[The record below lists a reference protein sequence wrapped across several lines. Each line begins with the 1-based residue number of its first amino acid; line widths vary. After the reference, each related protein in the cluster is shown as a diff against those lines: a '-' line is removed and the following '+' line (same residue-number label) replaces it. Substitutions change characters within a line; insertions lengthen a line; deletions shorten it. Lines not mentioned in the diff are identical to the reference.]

1 MTTLEDIKKAR
12 KALEQKVWKVWKVE
26 QKEVKATKQ
35 ISKGVEE
42 FSEKRGNSYARDVE
56 HNLNAWCSIWED
68 NNKAKAYRKQ
78 WNEIYASLA
87 ESKSTWNS

>member
-1 MTTLEDIKKAR
+1 M
-12 KALEQKVWKVWKVE
+12 
-26 QKEVKATKQ
+26 VKSVKSRGPKLLDT
-35 ISKGVEE
+35 
-42 FSEKRGNSYARDVE
+42 FSEKKSHSYARDVE

-87 ESKSTWNS
+87 ESKST